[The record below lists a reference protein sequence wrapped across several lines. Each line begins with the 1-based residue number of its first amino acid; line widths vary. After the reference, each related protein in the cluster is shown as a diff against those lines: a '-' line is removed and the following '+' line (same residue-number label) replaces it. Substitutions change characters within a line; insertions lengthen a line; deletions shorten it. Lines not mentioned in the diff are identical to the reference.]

1 MGCQGVCAR
10 RVCEACVRGLCAR
23 LDLLGDEEIEE
34 RQPMLLGARGRSVV
48 ESSVVDPVVGD
59 EHEHGRLGD
68 ELAEADEM
76 ASEIGVHRP
85 HRTEARLV
93 T

>member
-1 MGCQGVCAR
+1 
-10 RVCEACVRGLCAR
+10 LCAR

-34 RQPMLLGARGRSVV
+34 RQPMLLGAGGRSVV

-59 EHEHGRLGD
+59 EHEHGSLGD